1 MAGTQNRAVSG
12 GAASPAAVPSFQKTF
27 LRRRSFF
34 FAYLL
39 VFPLLLQLLFGAA
52 SFSEKEWFN
61 WGYAL
66 FFRLLAGGLFI
77 FCTFPAPEKISRC
90 LLAGAAVITGIFNL
104 LDIFLLVNFGTLFDY
119 GVWKLMSIAPGE
131 EVSGFFQLFLLRFST
146 LVILLIYPAAGLIIF
161 KVKSRK
167 ILFTALLLF
176 TGIIMLFFNC
186 TSAGK
191 IFSLSSPAERLT
203 GFIKSWKS
211 SQLRADLKKNAADV
225 TACSSVP
232 EALYTVIIGESHSRR
247 RSSLY
252 GFPVENMPRLKQLF
266 QQKKI
271 FRFDN
276 AVTPHVMTHLAMPGL
291 LTLQKKN
298 THGFSG
304 AVSIMDLF
312 RKAGFKVWYIYNQMP
327 DSEDDLPFLAA
338 AKRADVF
345 ISLSGRRRSH
355 DGEAGKI
362 FDELLH
368 EPAPLK
374 AVFIHLR
381 GNHWEYGK
389 TFPESFRHFKY
400 PAGADRQTKLLTDY
414 DNSLYY
420 LDHFLAGVIRT
431 AGKQKKNSFILY
443 LPDHGESLYEEEN
456 FAGHTDLFPTAAS
469 AEIPML
475 LWLSENYARP
485 ELREKIRRSLEKP
498 FISSDLPHLLL
509 ELSGV
514 DSQLFI
520 PERSLLNE
528 AYSARPRLV
537 STKKIDYDS
546 MKNRSKPIS
555 AP

>member
-1 MAGTQNRAVSG
+1 MRSRATYLSET
-12 GAASPAAVPSFQKTF
+12 PSIQKTF
-27 LRRRSFF
+27 LRRRSLF

-52 SFSEKEWFN
+52 SFSGREWLN
-61 WGYAL
+61 WGCAL
-66 FFRLLAGGLFI
+66 LFRLFTGGLFI
-77 FCTFPAPEKISRC
+77 FCTFPASEKISRC
-90 LLAGAAVITGIFNL
+90 LIAGAAVITAVFNL

-119 GVWKLMSIAPGE
+119 GIWKLMTIAPKE

-146 LVILLIYPAAGLIIF
+146 LVILLIYPVAGLIIF

-167 ILFTALLLF
+167 FLYIALPIF

-186 TSAGK
+186 TPIGK
-191 IFSLSSPAERLT
+191 LFSPAPPAERLT
-203 GFIKSWKS
+203 GFIKGWKS

-225 TACSSVP
+225 TASTLST

-252 GFPVENMPRLKQLF
+252 GFPVDNMPRMKQLF

-291 LTLQKKN
+291 LTLRKN
-298 THGFSG
+298 NVNDLSG
-304 AVSIMDLF
+304 TVSLMDLF

-345 ISLSGRRRSH
+345 VSLSGKERVH
-355 DGEAGKI
+355 DGEAGKL
-362 FDELLH
+362 FDRIVQ
-368 EPAPLK
+368 EPEPLK
-374 AVFIHLR
+374 MVFIHLR

-389 TFPESFRHFKY
+389 TFPESFRYFKS
-400 PAGADRQTKLLTDY
+400 PTGADRKTKLLTDY

-420 LDHFLAGVIRT
+420 LDHFLAGMIRT
-431 AGKQKKNSFILY
+431 AGKEKKNSFILY

-469 AEIPML
+469 AEIPMI
-475 LWLSENYARP
+475 LWLSETYTRP
-485 ELREKIRRSLEKP
+485 ELKEKIRHSLKKP

-509 ELSGV
+509 ELS
-514 DSQLFI
+514 SIKSPLFL

-528 AYSARPRLV
+528 TYSAPSRLV

-546 MKNRSKPIS
+546 MKNRSKPTS
-555 AP
+555 AQ